1 MCVCV
6 CDWVGR
12 TVNVWW
18 RSMGQAVRWEWRVNG
33 WIVCTC
39 SAHVE
44 TCIMF
49 PCPAPCPTPHP
60 LPHPQVQPLASSL
73 HSSHT
78 FIAYTVEELYVWSG
92 QFSPPHERRGALV
105 VVRMLDPDFL

>member
-1 MCVCV
+1 MEECWVVC
-6 CDWVGR
+6 G
-12 TVNVWW
+12 TLNTW
-18 RSMGQAVRWEWRVNG
+18 RQDNRLSLP
-33 WIVCTC
+33 CTLVLPPPHC
-39 SAHVE
+39 MPY
-44 TCIMF
+44 TL
-49 PCPAPCPTPHP
+49 PHP
-60 LPHPQVQPLASSL
+60 LPHPQVQPLAASL